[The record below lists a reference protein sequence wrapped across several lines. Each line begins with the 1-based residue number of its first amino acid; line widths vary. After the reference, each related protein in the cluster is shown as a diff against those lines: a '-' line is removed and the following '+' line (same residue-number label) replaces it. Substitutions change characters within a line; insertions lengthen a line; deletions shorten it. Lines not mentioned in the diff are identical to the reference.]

1 MKRALASLILIA
13 SFVTGG
19 FTQSGTLIPTD
30 ADRPDPKVLALAK
43 MDVDVAIDNN
53 RATVRI
59 VQIFENKT
67 DRTLEG
73 QYIFALPRE
82 SGVSD
87 FAVWENT
94 QRIPGVMLEKRRA
107 NALYESIKN
116 QVIDPGILQS
126 TDESDTE
133 SGFSAKIFPINAY
146 GTKRLEL
153 EYTEDLAI
161 NDLVSR
167 ITIPLRPNEGESQ
180 SVAAFSLR
188 VHVASEH
195 AIAPSDAKRTA
206 YPLRISTVSPNEFTG
221 EFAASNFN
229 LSEDFDFAYNSAINA
244 DELGVVAYRAPERI
258 TAYDLRDPRTAE
270 TNADGFFQAQAI
282 FAKRAEG
289 PRPPKRLAIF
299 LDNSLSMYGEKM
311 KSAVEALDFFLH
323 SLKPEDEFTLT
334 LFNDDVSGFKPKPV
348 AATPDSV
355 DAAMKFVKAAT
366 LGGGS
371 NIAKAVRAAR
381 DESKKFAGGAVEVV
395 MITDA
400 NPTRETVKR
409 KTIAEIFKGSAAR
422 FSAFAVGE
430 GADTELLDLLAAN
443 SSGMVEYARETEDIE
458 SKLRLFFARL
468 GAPRV
473 TNPDLRGDANLYNVY
488 ESSPGS
494 FFGSDIRY
502 VGRYKKPQ
510 PQTFSLT
517 TADGIALRK
526 TIDLPELD
534 ETHGFL
540 PRLWAQA
547 RIAAL
552 LRVINENGESEEL
565 INEIISLSEKYKIVT
580 PYTAFLAAPR
590 ALLRPR
596 LIQPGDPVI
605 RVRTDESITG
615 VTAVLPFGET
625 LRLEFDAAEK
635 LWETRFLAP
644 DWMTDGTYKCRLIL
658 TDRNGIAYEEEKS
671 FVIDSRAPKVR
682 INVENRAYRP
692 GELLDVRVLSDKDT
706 ARLTARM
713 FGCEPVRLYWS
724 SDKKANAGQLRIAD
738 SLAPGRYTLSVS
750 AEDFAHNQTTEE
762 ITIEVTGS

>member
-1 MKRALASLILIA
+1 MKRAFLTLLLITSLAS
-13 SFVTGG
+13 GG
-19 FTQSGTLIPTD
+19 LTQSGTLIPGD
-30 ADRPDPKVLALAK
+30 ADRPDPKVLALAR

-67 DRTLEG
+67 KDTLEG
-73 QYIFALPRE
+73 QYVFALPDDA
-82 SGVSD
+82 GISD

-116 QVIDPGILQS
+116 QLIDPGILQS
-126 TDESDTE
+126 TGDDETE
-133 SGFSAKIFPINAY
+133 SGFSAKIFPIDAF

-161 NDLVSR
+161 DDLVSR

-180 SVAAFSLR
+180 PVGSFSLR
-188 VHVASEH
+188 IRVASAH
-195 AIAPSDAKRTA
+195 PVAPADGKRAA
-206 YPLRISTVSPNEFTG
+206 YPLKIETVSPNEFTG
-221 EFAASNFN
+221 EFSASNFDLAN
-229 LSEDFDFAYNSAINA
+229 DFEFTYRSAVGA
-244 DELGVVAYRAPERI
+244 DQLGVVAYRAPERV
-258 TAYDLRDPRTAE
+258 TAFDLRDPRTAK
-270 TNADGFFQAQAI
+270 TNADGYFQAQAI
-282 FAKRAEG
+282 FAKRVDG
-289 PRPPKRLAIF
+289 PRPPKRLAIA
-299 LDNSLSMYGEKM
+299 LDTSLSMYGEKIRRG
-311 KSAVEALDFFLH
+311 AEALDFFLH
-323 SLKPEDEFTLT
+323 SLKADDQFTLT
-334 LFNDDVSGFKPKPV
+334 LFNDETASFKPKPV

-355 DAAMKFVKAAT
+355 EAAMKFVKSAS
-366 LGGGS
+366 LSGGT
-371 NIAKAVRAAR
+371 NLAKAVRAAR
-381 DESKKFAGGAVEVV
+381 DETKKFANGAVEVV

-409 KTIAEIFKGSAAR
+409 KAIAEIFKGSPVR
-422 FSAFAVGE
+422 FSAFALGE
-430 GADTELLDLLAAN
+430 NANTDVLGDLAAETG
-443 SSGMVEYARETEDIE
+443 GMVEKARETEDIG
-458 SKLRLFFARL
+458 SKMRSFFARL

-473 TNPDLRGDANLYNVY
+473 VNSDLRSDDNLYDVY

-502 VGRYKKPQ
+502 VGRFRKPQ
-510 PQTFSLT
+510 TQTFRLT
-517 TADGIALRK
+517 TADGIALERS
-526 TIDLPELD
+526 IELPELD
-534 ETHGFL
+534 ESHGFL

-547 RIAAL
+547 RISAL
-552 LRVINENGESEEL
+552 LRVIDENGESEEL

-625 LRLEFDAAEK
+625 LRLDFDAAEK

-658 TDRNGIAYEEEKS
+658 TDRNGNAYEEEKS

-682 INVENRAYRP
+682 ITIDDRAYRT
-692 GELLDVRVLSDKDT
+692 GETVEVRVFSDRDT

-713 FGCEPVRLYWS
+713 FGSEPVRLYWS
-724 SDKKANAGQLRIAD
+724 GDKKANTGQLRIAD
-738 SLAPGRYTLSVS
+738 GLAPGRYTLSVS